1 MTNEGQKPRRLTR
14 RDLIRAS
21 AVTGVGGLVLGGL
34 GGFGGGRG
42 TANAGTG
49 GGTGS
54 RGDNLRVVLAAPMTG
69 SGASWGRE
77 SKNGAVMA
85 IDEINAAGGVLGRK
99 LEYVEVDQ
107 GDWNDPT
114 NVRQVFSR
122 IVDTETPDVI
132 VAPAVNAM
140 GPDLDVV
147 AEAGIP
153 YLHASTREDWRTIY
167 QKDPAKYWSIFQC
180 DPAESAYGTGVG
192 LFFDHL
198 VASGQFTPPN
208 GKTVAIAAGADPG
221 GTQIAKTFQRK
232 AVELG
237 WEVVSYD
244 TVPTGQVTDWGPVL
258 SKVRKDAP
266 SIFFTA
272 DFFPPDNAAL
282 AKQWA
287 AAPIPALV
295 YQHYAPSDPEFKKLA
310 GDAGNGILWS
320 SVLAL
325 QVDKIGNDFR
335 DRYRKR
341 YRAEPGW
348 SYAGGVYDEV
358 KLWAHCAA
366 LSGDPK
372 DYRKVAKTIEQTPV
386 RGVTGSL
393 YMKDHINAAFPVETP
408 DPTLGQ
414 PQIIAQVR
422 NGGHT
427 VVYPEPYTNGKFVLP
442 PWIAKG

>member
-1 MTNEGQKPRRLTR
+1 MAGEGKQRRAITR
-14 RDLIRAS
+14 RDLIRTS

-34 GGFGGGRG
+34 GGFGSGRG

-49 GGTGS
+49 GSTG
-54 RGDNLRVVLAAPMTG
+54 GGADLRVVLAAPMSG

-77 SKNGAVMA
+77 SKNGTIMA
-85 IDEINAAGGVLGRK
+85 IDEINSSGGVLGRK
-99 LEYVEVDQ
+99 LNYVEVDQ

-122 IVDTETPDVI
+122 IVDTERPDVI

-147 AEAGIP
+147 AAAGVL

-167 QKDPAKYWSIFQC
+167 NSDRAKYWSIFQC
-180 DPAESAYGTGVG
+180 DPAETVYGTGVG
-192 LFFDHL
+192 LFFDRL
-198 VASGQFTPPN
+198 VANGEFTPPN
-208 GKTVAIAAGADPG
+208 GKTVAIAAGADPT
-221 GTQIAKTFQRK
+221 GTQIAKTFQKK
-232 AVELG
+232 ALELG
-237 WEVVSYD
+237 WQIVSYD

-258 SKVRKDAP
+258 SRVRADAP
-266 SIFFTA
+266 SVFFTA

-282 AKQWA
+282 AKLWA

-295 YQHYAPSDPEFKKLA
+295 YQHYAPSDPEYAKLA
-310 GDAGNGILWS
+310 GSAGNGILWS

-325 QVDKIGNDFR
+325 QVDSIGNAFR
-335 DRYRKR
+335 QRYRRR
-341 YRAEPGW
+341 YAAEPGW
-348 SYAGGVYDEV
+348 SYAGGLYDEV

-372 DYRKVAKTIEQTPV
+372 DYRRVAKTIEQTPV
-386 RGVTGSL
+386 RGVTGTL
-393 YMKDHINAAFPVETP
+393 YLPDHINAAYPVETP
-408 DPTLGQ
+408 DPSLGQ

-422 NGGHT
+422 DGGHT
-427 VVYPEPYTNGKFVLP
+427 VIYPEPYTDGKFTLP
-442 PWIAKG
+442 PWIAKA